1 MSIAQTT
8 QMENSKIMIKAT
20 KALAAGLLML
30 GATAVL
36 AQGAMQGMDHG
47 GMGGMSGMDHG
58 NASPAPVEP
67 PEQGPR
73 DPNAY
78 SDGYDFGAIP
88 RPRMGD
94 EHSRGGVRVEHL
106 ERAFADEGDAT
117 AYDLQAWYGRDYD
130 RAVLKA
136 EGERVGG
143 KLTEARTELLWGHAV
158 ASFWDAQLGVR
169 RDGGTG
175 PGRSWLAFGVQ
186 GLAPYWFELE
196 AAGYLGQDGRS
207 AVRLSGSYELLFTQR
222 LILQPNIEA
231 NLYGKRD
238 PERELGTGLSDLAVG
253 LRLRYE
259 IKREFAPYVGMQWRG
274 TFGETADFARAAGAS
289 TRETRVIAGLRMW
302 F

>member
-1 MSIAQTT
+1 MSAAQASR
-8 QMENSKIMIKAT
+8 MENSKIMIKAT
-20 KALAAGLLML
+20 KVLAAGLLMF
-30 GATAVL
+30 GATAIL
-36 AQGAMQGMDHG
+36 AQGSMPGMDHG
-47 GMGGMSGMDHG
+47 NMGGVGGMDHG
-58 NASPAPVEP
+58 NASPPPAEA

-73 DPNAY
+73 DPHAY

-94 EHSRGGVRVEHL
+94 EHSRGALLVERL
-106 ERAFADEGDAT
+106 ERAFADEGNAT

-136 EGERVGG
+136 EGERAGG
-143 KLTEARTELLWGHAV
+143 KLADSRTELLWGHAV
-158 ASFWDAQLGVR
+158 ARFWDAQLGVR
-169 RDGGTG
+169 SDGGEG
-175 PGRSWLAFGVQ
+175 PGRSWLAFGLQ
-186 GLAPYWFELE
+186 GLAPYWFEVE

-207 AVRLSGSYELLFTQR
+207 ALRLSGSYELLFTQR
-222 LILQPNIEA
+222 LILQPHFEA

-238 PERELGTGLSDLAVG
+238 PERELGSGLSDLAVG

-259 IKREFAPYVGMQWRG
+259 IRREFAPYLGVEWGG
-274 TFGETADFARAAGAS
+274 KFGDTADFARAAGAS